1 MSTDG
6 VDLIIR
12 GGTLVA
18 PDGRLSAALAIDG
31 GVIVAVGEERNLPV
45 GRETIDAHGL
55 YVLPGVID
63 AHVHFRDPGDT
74 QNEDWETGSAAAA
87 CGGVTT
93 VFDMPSTNPPVDNLE
108 NLELKHDLAR
118 ASSHIDYGLYGLLGA
133 HNLSELDALGAADIV
148 GFKCFMSSSL
158 SGRLPAPDD
167 GVMLDGFE
175 KIARMGRRCIVHAEN
190 LGVITRREKQ
200 LKEAGRTDG
209 RAHAESRPPVAAAEA
224 TSRAIAFAESVGMRL
239 HIAHESCADSL
250 PYIAAA
256 RARGL
261 DLTVET
267 CPQYLLL
274 NDDDVAKQIGVL
286 RCNPPIRARGHD
298 AALWKALDDGLIDIL
313 TTDHAPHAVDRKTR
327 PNIWDNSCGLL
338 GVETALPLMLTEVN
352 HGRLTLERLVA
363 LTAANPAKVWDLYP
377 RKGALRIGSDAD
389 IVLVDMDRTASID
402 QQKLHSKQKIS
413 GWHGRAVKGL
423 PVRTIVRGRTVMLN
437 GELTGAS
444 GWGRPVLQ
452 AGPVRARRSASDRA
466 LNSAA

>member
-1 MSTDG
+1 MASDG

-18 PDGRLSAALAIDG
+18 PDGRLSAGLAVDRG
-31 GVIVAVGEERNLPV
+31 IVVAIGEPDTLPPA
-45 GRETIDAHGL
+45 REIIDARGL

-93 VFDMPSTNPPVDNLE
+93 VFDMPSTNPPVDNRE
-108 NLELKHDLAR
+108 NLKLKHDLAR
-118 ASSHIDYGLYGLLGA
+118 AKSHVDYGLYGLLGA
-133 HNLSELDALGAADIV
+133 HNLAELEALGGADIV

-175 KIARMGRRCIVHAEN
+175 KIALMGRRCIVHAEN
-190 LGVITRREKQ
+190 LGVITRREHL

-209 RAHAESRPPVAAAEA
+209 HAHAESRPPVAAAEA
-224 TSRAIAFAESVGMRL
+224 VSRAIAFAESVGMRL
-239 HIAHESCADSL
+239 HVAHESSADAL

-274 NDDDVAKQIGVL
+274 TDDDVARQGGVL
-286 RCNPPIRARGHD
+286 RCNPPIRKPGHD
-298 AALWKALDDGLIDIL
+298 AALWKAIDDGLVDIL
-313 TTDHAPHAVDRKTR
+313 TTDHAPHAVDHKTK

-338 GVETALPLMLTEVN
+338 GVETSLPLMLTEVN
-352 HGRLTLERLVA
+352 AGRLTLERLVA

-377 RKGALRIGSDAD
+377 HKGTLRVGADAD
-389 IVLVDMDRTASID
+389 IVLVDMDRTATID
-402 QQKLHSKQKIS
+402 QKKLHSKQKIS
-413 GWHGRAVKGL
+413 GWHGRAVKGV
-423 PVRTIVRGRTVMLN
+423 PVRTIVRGRTVMLD
-437 GELTGAS
+437 GEMIGTP
-444 GWGRPVLQ
+444 GWGKPVLQ
-452 AGPVRARRSASDRA
+452 SGPVRARRSASDCRQNFVA
-466 LNSAA
+466 